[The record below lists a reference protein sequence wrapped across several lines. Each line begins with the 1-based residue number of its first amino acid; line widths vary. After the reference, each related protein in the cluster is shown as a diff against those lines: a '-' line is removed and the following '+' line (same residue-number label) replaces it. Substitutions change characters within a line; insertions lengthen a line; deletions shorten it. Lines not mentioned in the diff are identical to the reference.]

1 MERNKTKRLS
11 KNVIVTEK
19 NLLYLVLEGLAKRI
33 KLIRLFVKY
42 AQCFWMPAYLVL
54 IILGMRY
61 SFVIYIFTDIHIKAF
76 APQYCTLIFVSQ
88 SFSK

>member
-42 AQCFWMPAYLVL
+42 AQCVCMLVYLVL

-61 SFVIYIFTDIHIKAF
+61 PFVIYIFDIHIKAF